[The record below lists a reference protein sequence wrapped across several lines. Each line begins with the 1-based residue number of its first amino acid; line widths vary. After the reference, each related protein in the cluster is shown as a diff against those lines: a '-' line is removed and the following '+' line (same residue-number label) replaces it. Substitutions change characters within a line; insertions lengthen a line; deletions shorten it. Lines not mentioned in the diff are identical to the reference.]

1 MLKSRLIMPVALAAL
16 LALGCGGRN
25 RSDALA
31 PDANLGPEG
40 YGVVQVENQNIRDM
54 RIYVRPGAGGAR
66 FRLGT
71 ANGLETTRLKIPKT
85 MVTGITELV
94 FEISP
99 LGGGGSQFSQKIT
112 AGPGEEI
119 VLRIPPS

>member
-1 MLKSRLIMPVALAAL
+1 MLKSFLVMQAALATLVA
-16 LALGCGGRN
+16 AGCGGRN
-25 RSDALA
+25 RSDGLA

-40 YGVVQVENQNIRDM
+40 YGIVQVENQNIRDM
-54 RIYVRPGAGGAR
+54 RIYVRPGAGGSR

-85 MVTGITELV
+85 MVTGVTELV

-112 AGPGEEI
+112 ASPGEEI
-119 VLRIPPS
+119 VLRIPPA